1 MAVKSSRFGGGSNPD
16 WGWDI
21 LLEAVPGFSIF
32 VLLLLALVPVSLPTS
47 WAAGGL
53 WPLLGLFYWSLV
65 QPRLVPLLFVFC
77 IGLLCDLALNVPL
90 GCYALVFICLHVLL
104 TTQRRFLVGQG
115 FWLVWPA
122 FALSVLGVYSLV
134 FLITHIVTAT
144 SFEMSDWEAGLP
156 AVCTVSLAL
165 PLLLPFLHMLQ
176 RLVAVGAQRYLK

>member
-1 MAVKSSRFGGGSNPD
+1 MRTKLSRLGPSQGD
-16 WGWDI
+16 WGWDV
-21 LLEAVPGFSIF
+21 LLEFIPALSIF
-32 VLLLLALVPVSLPTS
+32 ILLLLALIPVSLPSS
-47 WAAGGL
+47 WSAGGL

-65 QPRLVPLLFVFC
+65 QPRLVPLLFVFV

-90 GCYALVFICLHVLL
+90 GCYALVFICVHVLL

-134 FLITHIVTAT
+134 FLLHHLVTAT
-144 SFEMSDWEAGLP
+144 PLVMSDWESGLP

-165 PLLLPFLHMLQ
+165 PLLLPFLHVLQ
-176 RLVAVGAQRYLK
+176 RIVAVGAQRYMK